1 MIKDITFEEVPA
13 FAVVEKRI
21 QTIIPNAE
29 IVETQLDEA
38 PFHFLFHIQFTKRT
52 TLRLSKELMDDLPGS
67 FSVRFVLC
75 MGIEF
80 PHLTTLGTLGNLGT
94 LGTDETFP
102 ATASA

>member
-52 TLRLSKELMDDLPGS
+52 TLRLSKELMDDLPGKNDDHRKAQLAQAIRDLVWRS
-67 FSVRFVLC
+67 K
-75 MGIEF
+75 
-80 PHLTTLGTLGNLGT
+80 
-94 LGTDETFP
+94 
-102 ATASA
+102 